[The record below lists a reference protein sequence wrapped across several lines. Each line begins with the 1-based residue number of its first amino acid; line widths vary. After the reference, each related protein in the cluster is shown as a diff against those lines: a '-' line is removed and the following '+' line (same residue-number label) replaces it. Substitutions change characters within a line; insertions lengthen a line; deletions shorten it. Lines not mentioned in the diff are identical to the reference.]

1 MRGRAGAG
9 LRFGARLK
17 AGLRLGLRLGLRFGA
32 GLRAGLGIVCVF
44 GVLCVIPTRA
54 GAEVRLEDIEFIP
67 PVFFVGD
74 SVELRITLEAD
85 NPAAV
90 TVPEVLPNAEWV
102 EIRDVHVEYGAD
114 RVTVTAVFTPF
125 AAGTRTLPNLSLG
138 ALQLNAIKV
147 PTQSVLP
154 AAHEGARRPRG
165 QLVLPGTRMALALIL
180 GFLASAP
187 FGVYA
192 GSRFVWGCFV
202 RFRDVFL
209 IHRPARRLQKV
220 MKRLK
225 AGAAS
230 ESAAAWFSQLT
241 DGLRSYLSERTGRD
255 CRSSTTAE
263 IGKMHEFSS
272 SECPAGRLLA
282 VLHNGDMVK
291 FAGQLADEGSLER
304 TLIEVESAVA
314 EWEKSHA
321 EL

>member
-1 MRGRAGAG
+1 MRGGAGPG
-9 LRFGARLK
+9 LRFRPGFGA
-17 AGLRLGLRLGLRFGA
+17 GFGA
-32 GLRAGLGIVCVF
+32 GLRPGFRRGLGIVWVF
-44 GVLCVIPTRA
+44 GLMLVIPPRT
-54 GAEVRLEDIEFIP
+54 GAEVRLEDVEFIP

-90 TVPEVLPNAEWV
+90 TVPEVLPDAEWV

-147 PTQSVLP
+147 PTQSVLA

-165 QLVLPGTRMALALIL
+165 QLVLPGTRMALALVL

-187 FGVYA
+187 FWVYT

-209 IHRPARRLQKV
+209 IHRPARRLRKV

-255 CRSSTTAE
+255 CRSSTTPE